1 MSGSSHGDRLRGIIA
16 RASEFGD
23 VAEMANA
30 AVELDALL
38 DAIQQLRDAL
48 TEARPYVLNARSYD
62 GWRGETA
69 VSVLGRVD
77 AALAAVRVE
86 ETP

>member
-1 MSGSSHGDRLRGIIA
+1 MSASHGDRLRGIIA

-38 DAIQQLRDAL
+38 AEIQQLRDAL
-48 TEARPYVLNARSYD
+48 ARISQHDGFTTEWRDIAR
-62 GWRGETA
+62 
-69 VSVLGRVD
+69 

-86 ETP
+86 ERP